1 MNISINY
8 FMLMP
13 FLILTGGVIILS
25 FMGVLKDKVKN
36 YAGVIASLFLF
47 ADLYYFVKLL
57 SQVTYRSLDYMNGMV
72 YYNAFN
78 IYLSILVLVCGI
90 ASFVLAEGFFNSEEF
105 KHPEFY
111 AIVLASITGL
121 LVMINTNNLINLFIG
136 LELTSIPLYATV
148 AYLRYK
154 EASVEGALKYFIL
167 GSIASGFFLFGIAVV
182 YGATG
187 SVVFKDIMV
196 VKKGD
201 ELFKLGLLF
210 LMVGIGFK
218 ASAAP
223 FHMWTPDAYEGA
235 PTPVTAFMSIAP
247 KAVAIVILVKV
258 LYIAF
263 PDMFALWEKGLF
275 VIAIL
280 TVLIGN
286 FGALVQNSV
295 KRMLAYSSIAH
306 AGYLL
311 MAIVAFSIEGISSI
325 LFYLAGYLLINI
337 GAFGSLSLLKIGDND
352 YVEYNHLRG
361 IGYKYP
367 LFGLLLSIFMFSLAG
382 IPATIGFVGKFYVFK
397 SLIVKEQYVLALIGI
412 LGSLVS
418 VYYYLKVVVFMYMKE
433 NPEEREFNF
442 SFLTLALLVLCA
454 VGVIYF
460 GIFPQ
465 GINKFAILAAKVL
478 I

>member
-13 FLILTGGVIILS
+13 FLILTGGIIILS
-25 FMGVLKDKVKN
+25 FMGVLNEKLKN
-36 YAGVIASLFLF
+36 FSGVIASLFLF

-57 SQVTYRSLDYMNGMV
+57 SQVTYRSLDYMSGMV

-196 VKKGD
+196 VKKSD

-367 LFGLLLSIFMFSLAG
+367 LFGILLSIFMFSLAG

-397 SLIVKEQYVLALIGI
+397 SLIVKEQYILALVGI

-433 NPEEREFNF
+433 NPEEREFKFN
-442 SFLTLALLVLCA
+442 FLTIALLLLCA
-454 VGVIYF
+454 AGVIYF

-465 GINKFAILAAKVL
+465 GINKFAMLAAKVL

>member
-1 MNISINY
+1 MNVSINY

-13 FLILTGGVIILS
+13 YLILTGGIIVLS
-25 FMGVLKDKVKN
+25 FMGVLNEKVKH

-47 ADLYYFVKLL
+47 GDLYYFVKLMPNL
-57 SQVTYRSLDYMNGMV
+57 TYRSLDYMHGMI
-72 YYNAFN
+72 YFNAFN

-90 ASFVLAEGFFNSEEF
+90 ASLVLAEGYLNREEF

-121 LVMINTNNLINLFIG
+121 LVMVNTNNLINLFIG

-154 EASVEGALKYFIL
+154 ERSVEGALKYFIL
-167 GSIASGFFLFGIAVV
+167 GSIASGFFLFGIAVIF
-182 YGATG
+182 GATG
-187 SVVFKDIMV
+187 SVVFKDILI
-196 VKKGD
+196 VKKSD

-247 KAVAIVILVKV
+247 KAVAIVILVKIF
-258 LYIAF
+258 YIAF
-263 PDMFALWEKGLF
+263 PDMFGLWEKGLF
-275 VIAIL
+275 VIAAL

-337 GAFGSLSLLKIGDND
+337 GAFGSLALLKDGDND
-352 YVEYNHLRG
+352 YVDYNHLRG
-361 IGYKYP
+361 LGYKYP
-367 LFGLLLSIFMFSLAG
+367 LFGILLSVFMFSLAG
-382 IPATIGFVGKFYVFK
+382 IPATIGFVGKFYIFK
-397 SLIVKEQYVLALIGI
+397 SLIVKEQYILALIGI
-412 LGSLVS
+412 LGSLIS
-418 VYYYLKVVVFMYMKE
+418 VYYYLKVVVVMYMKE
-433 NPEEREFNF
+433 NPEERDFKF
-442 SFLTLALLVLCA
+442 SFLTLTLLLICA
-454 VGVIYF
+454 AGVIYF
-460 GIFPQ
+460 GLFPQ